1 MKGAALFSIV
11 IVLGMRHGVDPD
23 HLSII
28 DGLSRFHPSR
38 WNGLFFA
45 VGHGIIVTLLT
56 IGFGKMLGGIV
67 APYTAWI
74 LLLLGCA
81 NLWRLWRPT
90 HYSHLKPPR
99 LLQSSPLL
107 LGFLFGMGFETAS
120 QLSAILLA
128 GQLTPWLLGLVF
140 WLGMIMVDG
149 TDGILAA
156 RTQQLALAGNT
167 RSVQSSRALGLLA
180 ATVSFALAG
189 AEFAGADVDRIALAL
204 GVFLFAMVVCLRFWS
219 GGACTHVYPP
229 VSENMESGACSGE

>member
-11 IVLGMRHGVDPD
+11 TALGMRHGVDPD

-45 VGHGIIVTLLT
+45 VGHGIIVTLLA
-56 IGFGKMLGGIV
+56 IGFGKMLAGIV
-67 APYTAWI
+67 APHTAWI

-90 HYSHLKPPR
+90 RHSHLKQPR
-99 LLQSSPLL
+99 LLQASPLL
-107 LGFLFGMGFETAS
+107 LGVLFGMGFETAS

-128 GQLTPWLLGLVF
+128 GRLNPWLLGLVF
-140 WLGMIMVDG
+140 SLGMILVDG

-156 RTQQLALAGNT
+156 RTQQLAFSGNT
-167 RSVQSSRALGLLA
+167 RSVQSSRALGLLV
-180 ATVSFALAG
+180 ATVSFGLAG
-189 AEFAGADVDRIALAL
+189 AEFAGADLNPIALAL
-204 GVFLFAMVVCLRFWS
+204 GVFLFAVVVCLRLWS
-219 GGACTHVYPP
+219 GGARTHVYPP
-229 VSENMESGACSGE
+229 VSENIESGGR